1 MGRPGYFMDETA
13 FESGKVGIDLEF
25 VSLVTGGIPALS
37 TSGFPHSGM
46 GQVASV
52 VRTPTGIITITFT
65 DQWSDLLD
73 FSGWVIQAAYS
84 AAGACSVRV
93 TANNTGNAAKTLVL
107 LVTNAAGAPV
117 DTTTNDTVYLNIKLQ
132 SHQAG
137 Y

>member
-1 MGRPGYFMDETA
+1 MGRPGYFMDESA
-13 FESGKVGIDLEF
+13 FESGKVGVDLEYT
-25 VSLVTGGIPALS
+25 SLVTGGVPALF

-52 VRTPTGIITITFT
+52 ARTPTGIITVTFT
-65 DQWSDLLD
+65 DQWADLLD

-84 AAGACSVRV
+84 AAGACGIRV
-93 TANNTGNAAKTLVL
+93 TANNTGLTAKTLVL

-117 DTTTNDTVYLNIKLQ
+117 DTTTGDVVYLNIKLQ